1 MRVKT
6 LAHEIIDYHRGQ
18 FQRAL
23 AKQFGD
29 AVAAAAGECG
39 EDPDP
44 ADEATAARLAAQL
57 FSGRARIVRPERYA
71 EMRERLGSFT
81 EVALAYYWS
90 ESARVRAV
98 SPPTPYRPPQPREE
112 GRHRELTEPA
122 KASGTST
129 GCRRRWS
136 TRCCWHRAR
145 ASLKTGFSSQTS
157 WTSGG
162 NATGV
167 ALLIDAGWEAEYRR
181 SFRALGSPD
190 ALNEANQRRFS
201 EILSSRGRIQE
212 LG

>member
-1 MRVKT
+1 MASPAREGGPAGASEVVARRVFVACRRLLAFTVTRYLLACAGVPLTLPIYAAPAADTHEGVKT

-90 ESARVRAV
+90 ESGATGRFLRQLHTAHLNLAKKAGIANSRSRRSQWHSLAV
-98 SPPTPYRPPQPREE
+98 AVA
-112 GRHRELTEPA
+112 GRHA
-122 KASGTST
+122 AAGI
-129 GCRRRWS
+129 
-136 TRCCWHRAR
+136 AR
-145 ASLKTGFSSQTS
+145 AL
-157 WTSGG
+157 
-162 NATGV
+162 
-167 ALLIDAGWEAEYRR
+167 R
-181 SFRALGSPD
+181 
-190 ALNEANQRRFS
+190 
-201 EILSSRGRIQE
+201 
-212 LG
+212 